1 MTLLLLAV
9 LSAAIPL
16 ADPANPTAGV
26 GLDEKPGAR
35 VPRDI
40 VLRDADDRPFMLGD
54 FIAADKT
61 PIVLTL
67 AYYRCPMLCGLVLN
81 GLART
86 VRGLVEKKLGVDY
99 RAITVSIDPRDG
111 WSEAARTRDRVLG
124 LAGRPDAGKVW
135 RFTTGAPEETKR
147 LADSVGFHYAWDE
160 RSEQFAHP
168 AAVILLTPDG
178 RVARYLYGFDLPPR
192 QLQLALAD
200 AAAGRSRGFIDRVL
214 LTCFHWDPATRRYG
228 VYVLGFLR
236 AGAVMVLVALGGLLF
251 FLWRLERRRRGN

>member
-1 MTLLLLAV
+1 MMALFLAV
-9 LSAAIPL
+9 LSAAIPT

-35 VPRDI
+35 VPSDV
-40 VLRDADDRPFMLGD
+40 VLRDADDRLFLLGD

-86 VRGLVEKKLGVDY
+86 MRGLDEKLGVDY

-111 WSEAARTRDRVLG
+111 WSEAGRTRDRVLG
-124 LAGRPDAGKVW
+124 LAGRPDAGAAW
-135 RFTTGAPEETKR
+135 RFTTGAAEETKR
-147 LADSVGFHYAWDE
+147 LADAIGFHYAWDE

-168 AAVILLTPDG
+168 AAVIVLTPDG

-192 QLQLALAD
+192 QLKLALLD
-200 AAAGRSRGFIDRVL
+200 AANGRSRGFIDRVL

-228 VYVLGFLR
+228 VYVIGFLR
-236 AGAVMVLVALGGLLF
+236 AGAAMILLALGGLLF
-251 FLWRLERRRRGN
+251 FLWRLERRRRST